1 MKIFDK
7 AILDLPFFDDRHRV
21 LAAELE
27 RWVADH
33 DHLSRDYAGKSAA
46 ERNRLY
52 VQLLGT
58 EGWLAHA
65 VDPAPGRNRP
75 DLRTLCLI
83 REALAYMDDLADFA
97 FAIQGLAAA
106 PIAWFGSG
114 RQKDEHL
121 ADLRAGRAIGSLALS
136 EPQVGSDLATA
147 ALDARKG
154 PDGYV
159 VDGVKT
165 WVSHGNI
172 ADYHMV
178 LARTGEGP
186 GGLGLSF
193 LLVPKTNPGL
203 SVTDIDLLAPRA
215 FAGLAFA
222 NCALPPEALIGE
234 PGMGF
239 KYAMEIL
246 NLYRITVGSAAIG
259 FSRKAFGAAIEW
271 CRNRNVAGSK
281 LIQTQMTKEKLADM
295 AVYLDAASLLVA
307 RTAWEVD
314 TGCKNVAVHSSMAK
328 LYATE
333 GAQKVID
340 DALQLFGAAGLVAGS
355 VPEMLY
361 RQIRS
366 LRIYEGTSEIQ
377 KIIISGALTRNAP

>member
-7 AILDLPFFDDRHRV
+7 AILDLPFFEDKHRS
-21 LAAELE
+21 LAVELE
-27 RWVADH
+27 KWVADH
-33 DHLSRDYAGKSAA
+33 DHLSRDYAGRSAP
-46 ERNRLY
+46 ERSRLFT
-52 VQLLGT
+52 QLLGA

-65 VDPAPGRNRP
+65 VNPAPGRNRP
-75 DLRTLCLI
+75 DLRTLCLV

-114 RQKDEHL
+114 RQKEEHL
-121 ADLRAGRAIGSLALS
+121 PDFSTGRIIGSLALS
-136 EPQVGSDLATA
+136 EPQVGSDLATV

-159 VDGVKT
+159 VNGVKT
-165 WVSHGNI
+165 WTSNGNI
-172 ADYHMV
+172 ADYHCV

-193 LLVPKTNPGL
+193 LLVPGDTPGL
-203 SVTDIDLLAPRA
+203 SVTGIDLLAPRA
-215 FAGLAFA
+215 FSSLGFE
-222 NCALPPEALIGE
+222 NCALPPEALIGD

-246 NLYRITVGSAAIG
+246 NFYRVTVGSAAIG
-259 FSRKAFGAAIEW
+259 FSRKAFAAALEW
-271 CRNRNVAGSK
+271 SRDRSVAGSK
-281 LIQTQMTKEKLADM
+281 LIQTQITKEKLADM

-307 RTAWEVD
+307 RTAWEID

-333 GAQKVID
+333 GAQKVVD

-377 KIIISGALTRNAP
+377 KIIIAGAITRNAT